1 MGEGESYQLEM
12 MRCLREVNA
21 DNNTVGWWVG
31 RRAARCS
38 CLGLTPGQD
47 MGRRRVPA
55 WLDGSSQACRTL
67 GSPPLHRGPRPCR
80 PPGPRRY
87 QSTISGSFQ
96 VVEIIETFVSYMESL
111 ERCVCIVYDAT
122 AAAGGALGVKA
133 VRLSQA
139 FVEAYREGGWA
150 LAGGRAGEEGG
161 CLAGWQVGP
170 GVGRAAVRG
179 TSGPAAAL
187 QWSAHGGTQPPPLAT
202 PLPCCAAPTQARSR

>member
-31 RRAARCS
+31 WQALGVRWVSSWQRCLSGRRQARLSALCGS
-38 CLGLTPGQD
+38 ICPMPVSSRELLAQHLASPVFVVGIASHMQSGALKPAWHAVSSIANMHHVLLTPA
-47 MGRRRVPA
+47 PP
-55 WLDGSSQACRTL
+55 
-67 GSPPLHRGPRPCR
+67 SPPPC
-80 PPGPRRY
+80 RY

-139 FVEAYREGGWA
+139 FVEAYREG
-150 LAGGRAGEEGG
+150 
-161 CLAGWQVGP
+161 
-170 GVGRAAVRG
+170 
-179 TSGPAAAL
+179 
-187 QWSAHGGTQPPPLAT
+187 
-202 PLPCCAAPTQARSR
+202 AR